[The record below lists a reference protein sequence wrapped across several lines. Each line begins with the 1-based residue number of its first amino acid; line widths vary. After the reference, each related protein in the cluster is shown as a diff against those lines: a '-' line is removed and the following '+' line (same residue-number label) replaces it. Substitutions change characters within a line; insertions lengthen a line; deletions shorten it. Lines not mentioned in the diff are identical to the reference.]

1 MYLVAT
7 STLFE
12 RQSVNIQKKSSKRK
26 KGMNIYAI
34 MHFWCVFKHA
44 QCMSWSC
51 LVMMCYQK
59 WIIITSCHILLPP
72 SWGCDLAGTRLS
84 GMKFASL
91 IEIAALG
98 SGPLHKSYKWH
109 VSPVSW
115 RATTPP
121 APPLTPASC
130 GGHSYPASWCWCLT
144 LWSSLYCSVSRT
156 LSARTSLVKLKL
168 NTVREPPDT
177 CRGISW

>member
-121 APPLTPASC
+121 PRPTSHPRLVWWPL
-130 GGHSYPASWCWCLT
+130 L
-144 LWSSLYCSVSRT
+144 SSLLVLMSHSVKQFV
-156 LSARTSLVKLKL
+156 LLCQQ
-168 NTVREPPDT
+168 NTKREDQF
-177 CRGISW
+177 G